1 MFFPN
6 YIFTIGLCICRPT
19 LDTMASN
26 SIISTAIVK
35 IFVIL
40 KSDMTYDRRWP
51 PAPLLHYFSFTLDLV
66 PIQITLI
73 RIKLVRIGYTLRPHM
88 NRITFV
94 CIPSH

>member
-1 MFFPN
+1 MFLQN

-40 KSDMTYDRRWP
+40 KSDMTYDRGWL
-51 PAPLLHYFSFTLDLV
+51 PAPLLHCFSCELY
-66 PIQITLI
+66 I
-73 RIKLVRIGYTLRPHM
+73 
-88 NRITFV
+88 
-94 CIPSH
+94 C